1 MGTLFISIS
10 FGDACINSSQHATST
25 SLESPCALVLK
36 SWEPFWR
43 FFNLGNLSNL
53 EVPWCLWFHRCKGL
67 QFDWV
72 LSIHYNCCSL
82 SWVGSTDTLP
92 RASTFPSS
100 LFKAWRSTNHW
111 WDSLNRWKSVW
122 KMCADRGSNH
132 SISEVLSCVYHLKI
146 TTIFAWLISSQGSL
160 LLLLESLD

>member
-10 FGDACINSSQHATST
+10 FCDACIYSSQHATTT
-25 SLESPCALVLK
+25 SMESPCALVLK
-36 SWEPFWR
+36 SWELLWW
-43 FFNLGNLSNL
+43 FFRLGNLSNL
-53 EVPWCLWFHRCKGL
+53 EFPWCLRFHWSKGL

-82 SWVGSTDTLP
+82 SWIGSTETFP

-100 LFKAWRSTNHW
+100 LLKAWRSTNHRW
-111 WDSLNRWKSVW
+111 NSLNRWKSVW
-122 KMCADRGSNH
+122 KMCANRGCNH

-146 TTIFAWLISSQGSL
+146 TTIFAWLISSQVSL
-160 LLLLESLD
+160 LLLLESLN